1 MFLIEANITHQLL
14 STKSTQFF
22 TETYYEIKHIS
33 KDHILLKILHT
44 FHIWICVAD
53 PFLFAPSAV
62 TKSDNTFQY
71 RKIRRVTNKLW
82 GMFLLC
88 RKVPKCKNHSSLQI
102 ETELINRMHLYYEG
116 SVKQLIL
123 DKHVE
128 LACTLWHITIVQ

>member
-22 TETYYEIKHIS
+22 IETYYAIKYIS
-33 KDHILLKILHT
+33 KYYMLLRILHI
-44 FHIWICVAD
+44 FHICICVAD

-62 TKSDNTFQY
+62 TKSDYTFQC

-88 RKVPKCKNHSSLQI
+88 RKVPQCKNHSSLQL
-102 ETELINRMHLYYEG
+102 ETELINRMHLYYES